1 MALPSFT
8 HWHVPIC
15 ILGKCHYRPS
25 SSPGTPSVWKWC
37 TGHAPL
43 KFLFMIL
50 KARLLFQRYTPALEK
65 GTSLFDTSQLSDI
78 KQGVRW
84 RHTTVSSSHQ
94 IRSHDLGFKLGHMYA
109 ADTAVHKIIP
119 GIFLFLSFFVV
130 SETGWCLS

>member
-43 KFLFMIL
+43 KFLFVIL
-50 KARLLFQRYTPALEK
+50 KARLLFQRSTLQPLRKALPSLTHPSSLTLNKESGGDTPLLAQATRSGAMIWASNW
-65 GTSLFDTSQLSDI
+65 GTCMQQTQLFINSSLGSF
-78 KQGVRW
+78 
-84 RHTTVSSSHQ
+84 
-94 IRSHDLGFKLGHMYA
+94 
-109 ADTAVHKIIP
+109 
-119 GIFLFLSFFVV
+119 SFFFCGFRNRLVP
-130 SETGWCLS
+130 